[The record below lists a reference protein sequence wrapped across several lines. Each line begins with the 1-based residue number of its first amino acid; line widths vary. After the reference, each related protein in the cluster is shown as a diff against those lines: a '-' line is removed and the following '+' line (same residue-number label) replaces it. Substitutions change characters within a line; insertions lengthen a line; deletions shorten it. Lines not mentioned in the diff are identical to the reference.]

1 VRLVAVRVMV
11 RVMVRAMVRVAR
23 LEEAPVMVRVAVRRS
38 VGRRRVEDEEETRVP
53 AARSPQPRC
62 YCLGPFFVVMTI
74 TPFAPSTP

>member
-1 VRLVAVRVMV
+1 VMTRVMV
-11 RVMVRAMVRVAR
+11 R
-23 LEEAPVMVRVAVRRS
+23 VMVRVAVRRS
-38 VGRRRVEDEEETRVP
+38 DGRRRVEDEEETRVP